1 MPEILESA
9 TYFEGEE
16 LRHPLLPA
24 AQCVPNSLKLNSD
37 LQILIISGSNMSGKS
52 TLLRTVGVNVV
63 LALAGAACFFAPWP
77 AVAVVGAALLAVAA
91 VIAVVAVVR
100 WDRTHLAVTGSALV
114 VEHGFLSRR
123 SASISLQGTVF
134 EVERTL
140 PGRVLGYGTVVAG
153 ELEMD
158 YVPRRLTRLLQQ
170 RR

>member
-1 MPEILESA
+1 
-9 TYFEGEE
+9 
-16 LRHPLLPA
+16 
-24 AQCVPNSLKLNSD
+24 
-37 LQILIISGSNMSGKS
+37 
-52 TLLRTVGVNVV
+52 
-63 LALAGAACFFAPWP
+63 
-77 AVAVVGAALLAVAA
+77 

-100 WDRTHLAVTGSALV
+100 WDRTHLVVTGSALV

-140 PGRVLGYGTVVAG
+140 PGRILGYGTVVAG

-170 RR
+170 QR